1 MRRWLRVFPVLA
13 LIVIVSVIAA
23 CGGDSDTSPAPQ
35 ATASS
40 QLAATLGDAPATAG
54 EGGVFRRLWNEPPTL
69 DPHQVG
75 DVDSAGV
82 LVEVFSGLVTLSTD
96 LQVEPDLADR
106 WEVSDDGMT
115 YTFFLR
121 SNAKFHD
128 GKQVTASDV
137 KYSLER
143 AMDPDSYSP
152 QVETY
157 LDDIVGAT
165 ERLNGTA
172 QEISGLRVINESTI
186 EITIDAPKAYFLAK
200 LTYPTAFIVDQE
212 NIEKEGDDWTR
223 KPNGTGPFKLTSY
236 KIGEE
241 IILERNPNFYRGPA
255 LLDRVELI
263 LRGGS
268 AMAMYENGEIDITGV
283 GLADLDRV
291 SNPLEPL
298 NRELVVSPPGFSLSY
313 IGFNV
318 EQAPFDD
325 ANFRKALALAIN
337 KKLIADQVLANLV
350 VPATGI
356 LPPDF
361 PGYSTS
367 VQGPSYD
374 AEQAV
379 ALLADSAYA
388 NNVPRIVITVPGTG
402 GSVGLDLEVI
412 IEMWRTTLG
421 VDVEI
426 QQVEWATFLQDL
438 NEQRLQ
444 AFAGLGWQADYPDP
458 QDFLDILFHS
468 ESRLNHSA
476 YANTEVDGLLEQA
489 RVAAEWEARKSL
501 YNEAEQLIVDD
512 VPWIPLW
519 FSGENV
525 LLLKPYVQGYKVTPL
540 IVPKLKDVWIDQG

>member
-1 MRRWLRVFPVLA
+1 MKRWLRTVPALA
-13 LIVIVSVIAA
+13 LIGLVSLILA
-23 CGGDSDTSPAPQ
+23 CGSDSDSTPVPQ

-40 QLAATLGDAPATAG
+40 QIAATLGSATPSAG
-54 EGGVFRRLWNEPPTL
+54 VGGVFRRLWNEPPTL

-82 LVEVFSGLVTLSTD
+82 LVEIFSGLVTLSTD
-96 LQVEPDLADR
+96 LQVEPDLAER
-106 WEVSDDGMT
+106 WEVSDDGLV

-128 GKQVTASDV
+128 GKPVTAEDV
-137 KYSLER
+137 RYSLER
-143 AMDPDSYSP
+143 ALDPDTYSP

-157 LDDIVGAT
+157 LDDIVGAA
-165 ERLNGTA
+165 EKLKGTA
-172 QEISGLRVINESTI
+172 QEISGLRVINDLTI

-200 LTYPTAFIVDQE
+200 LTYPTAFVVDRE

-223 KPNGTGPFKLTSY
+223 KPNGTGPFILASY
-236 KIGEE
+236 KIGQE
-241 IILERNPNFYRGPA
+241 IILERNPHFYRGPA

-263 LRGGS
+263 LSGGS

-291 SNPLEPL
+291 SNPQEAL
-298 NRELVVSPPGFSLSY
+298 NRELVVAPPGFSLSY

-325 ANFRKALALAIN
+325 PKFRQALALSIN
-337 KKLIADQVLANLV
+337 KTLIADQVLANLV

-361 PGYSTS
+361 PGFDPI

-374 AEQAV
+374 AERAV
-379 ALLADSAYA
+379 SLLAESAYA
-388 NNVPRIVITVPGTG
+388 NNVPRIIITVPGTG

-412 IEMWRTTLG
+412 LEMWHTTLG
-421 VDVEI
+421 IDVEI

-438 NEQRLQ
+438 NDKRLQ

-476 YANTEVDGLLEQA
+476 YANSTVDRLLEQA
-489 RVAAEWEARKSL
+489 RVAAEWEDRKAL
-501 YNEAEQLIVDD
+501 YNQAEQLILDD

-525 LLLKPYVQGYKVTPL
+525 ILLKPYVQGYKVTPL
-540 IVPKLKDVWIDQG
+540 IVPKLKYVWISEG

>member
-1 MRRWLRVFPVLA
+1 MKRWLKTLPALA
-13 LIVIVSVIAA
+13 LIGLVSLILA
-23 CGGDSDTSPAPQ
+23 CGGESDPTPAPLS
-35 ATASS
+35 TASP
-40 QLAATLGDAPATAG
+40 QIAATLGSEPTSAG
-54 EGGVFRRLWNEPPTL
+54 TGGVFRRLWNEPPTL

-82 LVEVFSGLVTLSTD
+82 LVEIFSGLVTLNTD
-96 LQVEPDLADR
+96 LQVEPDLAER
-106 WEVSDDGMT
+106 WEVSDDGLT
-115 YTFFLR
+115 YTFFIR

-128 GKQVTASDV
+128 GKSVTAEDV
-137 KYSLER
+137 KFSLER
-143 AMDPDSYSP
+143 ALDPKTYSP

-157 LDDIVGAT
+157 LDDIVGAA
-165 ERLNGTA
+165 EKLNGIA
-172 QEISGLRVINESTI
+172 QEISGLRVIDDHTI

-200 LTYPTAFIVDQE
+200 LTYPTAFVVDRE
-212 NIEKEGDDWTR
+212 NIEREGDNWTR
-223 KPNGTGPFKLTSY
+223 KPNGTGPFKLASY
-236 KIGEE
+236 KIGQE

-263 LRGGS
+263 LSGGS

-291 SNPLEPL
+291 SNPLESL
-298 NRELVVSPPGFSLSY
+298 NRELVVAPAGFSLSY

-325 ANFRKALALAIN
+325 ANFRKALALSID
-337 KKLIADQVLANLV
+337 KQLIADQVLANLV
-350 VPATGI
+350 IPATGI

-361 PGYSTS
+361 PGYDTS
-367 VQGPSYD
+367 VQGPSFD
-374 AEQAV
+374 AERAV
-379 ALLADSAYA
+379 ALLADSRYA

-412 IEMWRTTLG
+412 LEMWRKTLG
-421 VDVEI
+421 IEVEI

-438 NEQRLQ
+438 NDQRLQ

-468 ESRLNHSA
+468 KSRLNHSA
-476 YANTEVDGLLEQA
+476 YSNAEVDKLLEQA
-489 RVAAEWEARKSL
+489 RVASEWEARKAL
-501 YNEAEQLIVDD
+501 YNQAEQLILDD
-512 VPWIPLW
+512 APWIPLW

-540 IVPKLKDVWIDQG
+540 IVPKLKDVWISQD

>member
-1 MRRWLRVFPVLA
+1 MRRWLRAFPALA
-13 LIVIVSVIAA
+13 LIGLVSLIVA
-23 CGGDSDTSPAPQ
+23 CGGDSETSPVRQ
-35 ATASS
+35 ATVAS
-40 QLAATLGDAPATAG
+40 QLAPTLGDAPATAG

-82 LVEVFSGLVTLSTD
+82 LVEVFSGLVTLNTD
-96 LQVEPDLADR
+96 LQVEADLAER
-106 WEVSDDGMT
+106 WDVSDDGMT

-128 GKQVTASDV
+128 GKQVTAQDV

-143 AMDPDSYSP
+143 ALDPESYSP

-157 LDDIVGAT
+157 LDDIVGAA
-165 ERLNGTA
+165 ERINGTA
-172 QEISGLRVINESTI
+172 QEISGLRVINDSTI

-200 LTYPTAFIVDQE
+200 LTYPTAFVVDRV

-241 IILERNPNFYRGPA
+241 IILERNPHYYRGPA

-263 LRGGS
+263 LSGGS

-291 SNPLEPL
+291 SNPQESL
-298 NRELVVSPPGFSLSY
+298 NRELIASPPGFSLSY

-318 EQAPFDD
+318 EQPPFDD
-325 ANFRKALALAIN
+325 ANFRMALALSIN
-337 KKLIADQVLANLV
+337 KQLIADQVLANLV

-374 AEQAV
+374 AERAV
-379 ALLADSAYA
+379 ALLAQSAYA
-388 NNVPRIVITVPGTG
+388 NNVPRIIVTVPGTG

-412 IEMWRTTLG
+412 LEMWRTMLG
-421 VDVEI
+421 IDVEI

-476 YANTEVDGLLEQA
+476 YINPEVDDLLEQA
-489 RVAAEWEARKSL
+489 RVATEWEARKSL
-501 YNEAEQLIVDD
+501 YNKAEQLIVDD

-525 LLLKPYVQGYKVTPL
+525 LLLKPYVHDYRVTPL
-540 IVPKLKDVWIDQG
+540 IVPKLKYVWIEG

>member
-1 MRRWLRVFPVLA
+1 LA
-13 LIVIVSVIAA
+13 LIGLVSLIVA
-23 CGGDSDTSPAPQ
+23 CGGDSETSPQPQ
-35 ATASS
+35 ATVAS

-82 LVEVFSGLVTLSTD
+82 LVEVFSGLVTLNTD
-96 LQVEPDLADR
+96 LQVEADLAER
-106 WEVSDDGMT
+106 WEVSADGMT

-128 GKQVTASDV
+128 GKQVTAQDV

-143 AMDPDSYSP
+143 ALDPETYSP

-157 LDDIVGAT
+157 LDDIVGAA
-165 ERLNGTA
+165 ERINGTA
-172 QEISGLRVINESTI
+172 QDISGLRVINDSTI

-200 LTYPTAFIVDQE
+200 LTYPTAFVVDRE

-236 KIGEE
+236 KIGEV
-241 IILERNPNFYRGPA
+241 IILERNPHYYRGPA

-263 LRGGS
+263 LSGGS

-291 SNPLEPL
+291 SNPQESL
-298 NRELVVSPPGFSLSY
+298 NRELIVSPPGFSLSY

-318 EQAPFDD
+318 EQPPFDD
-325 ANFRKALALAIN
+325 ANFRMALALSIN
-337 KKLIADQVLANLV
+337 KQLIADQVLANLV

-374 AEQAV
+374 AERAV
-379 ALLADSAYA
+379 ALLAQSAYA
-388 NNVPRIVITVPGTG
+388 NNVPRIVVTVPGTG

-412 IEMWRTTLG
+412 LEMWRTTLG
-421 VDVEI
+421 IDVEI

-438 NEQRLQ
+438 NDQRLQ

-476 YANTEVDGLLEQA
+476 YTNAEVDGLLEQA
-489 RVAAEWEARKSL
+489 RVATEWETRKSL
-501 YNEAEQLIVDD
+501 YNKAEQLIVDD

-525 LLLKPYVQGYKVTPL
+525 LLLKPYVNDYRVTPL
-540 IVPKLKDVWIDQG
+540 IVPKLKYVWISQD